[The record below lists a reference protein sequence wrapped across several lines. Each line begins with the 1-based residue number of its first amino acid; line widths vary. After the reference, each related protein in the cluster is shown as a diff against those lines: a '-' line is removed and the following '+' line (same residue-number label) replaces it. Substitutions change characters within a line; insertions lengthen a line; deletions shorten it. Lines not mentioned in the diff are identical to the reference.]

1 MGGDTELL
9 VVLARA
15 HVNPSRVGHLL
26 VCHAVELSTR
36 ACTGLAH
43 SPVGGAPQ
51 GWQDS
56 NLRHAVLEAAV
67 LAAELHPYETENR
80 PPGVSLRAAPG
91 PGLLIV
97 AVTQLPPLGWAA
109 HYYPGQH

>member
-1 MGGDTELL
+1 MSGDTELL

-15 HVNPSRVGHLL
+15 HVNPSRVGHLWCIAL
-26 VCHAVELSTR
+26 WNCQS
-36 ACTGLAH
+36 ACTGLAR

>member
-15 HVNPSRVGHLL
+15 HANPSRGWPPFGVSRCGI
-26 VCHAVELSTR
+26 VNRPVP
-36 ACTGLAH
+36 GLAR

-51 GWQDS
+51 GWQES

-67 LAAELHPYETENR
+67 LAAELHPYEN
-80 PPGVSLRAAPG
+80 
-91 PGLLIV
+91 
-97 AVTQLPPLGWAA
+97 
-109 HYYPGQH
+109 